1 MQCYAVSSV
10 RIAAGVS
17 LRLHRGLQILHM
29 IAQYRQP
36 GHQRNETHSRECCT
50 CKFSAFLEIGKIVD
64 EWTRKDANL
73 NAGKYPFPALS
84 NGDLTR

>member
-1 MQCYAVSSV
+1 MSLDTKETGLILGSV
-10 RIAAGVS
+10 VLVKSA
-17 LRLHRGLQILHM
+17 
-29 IAQYRQP
+29 
-36 GHQRNETHSRECCT
+36 C
-50 CKFSAFLEIGKIVD
+50 FSFLETGKIVD